1 MKAVT
6 LMAAAA
12 IVFVSPGCKAQDG
25 NAGGGNTALNVEP
38 VQPLID
44 KYVKTGH
51 VSFEFRNFVRDPFDL
66 AASLIARCNGAS
78 GFFPLTRALFKDQPT
93 WIAKLQ
99 GLPPQQFESLQALG
113 PEQQFREVAQLAGFQ
128 GW

>member
-38 VQPLID
+38 VKPPPGGDWAQVVSQTPAGGFVMGNPNARVKLIEFGSMTCPHCREFDEAGVQPLID

-51 VSFEFRNFVRDPFDL
+51 
-66 AASLIARCNGAS
+66 
-78 GFFPLTRALFKDQPT
+78 
-93 WIAKLQ
+93 
-99 GLPPQQFESLQALG
+99 
-113 PEQQFREVAQLAGFQ
+113 
-128 GW
+128 